1 MRLST
6 NIERELN
13 RRRAKD
19 SAEVSI
25 LDQIQQVLDSNEEQ
39 RQDIQ
44 TRLRSRSKTTAN
56 AFKLEALETDKI
68 YHLDTIKSI
77 CVDYRLRFLDAAL
90 FKSEFPEDAIS
101 KIRALEDEHDTSLS
115 GFKMMAPSKLFKLEN
130 ADDPL
135 LFAPIGNGYYYLIH
149 KWGNDL
155 SGLRRLLVW
164 PVKNFDNMVFSIF
177 VTSILLTAISPMG
190 VFTNKEVG
198 MTEYVMLFL
207 FMFKAV
213 AAIVLY
219 YGFAAGKNFNT
230 AIWNSK
236 YYNA

>member
-6 NIERELN
+6 NIERQLQ
-13 RRRAKD
+13 RRRDKI
-19 SAEVSI
+19 SPELS
-25 LDQIQQVLDSNEEQ
+25 LMEQITTVLVQNESQ
-39 RQDIQ
+39 RDNIQ
-44 TRLRSRSKTTAN
+44 ERLRKRSKITSN
-56 AFKLEALETDKI
+56 AFDLDLLETQRI
-68 YHLDTIKSI
+68 YHVDTIKDV
-77 CVDYRLRFLDAAL
+77 CVDYRLRFLDAA
-90 FKSEFPEDAIS
+90 FYKSEFPEDAVS
-101 KIRALEDEHDTSLS
+101 KIRELETQHNLRLE

-155 SGLRRLLVW
+155 SGLRKLLVW
-164 PVKNFDNMVFSIF
+164 PVKNFENLVFSILIS
-177 VTSILLTAISPMG
+177 SILLTAISPMG
-190 VFTNKEVG
+190 VFTNKAVG
-198 MTEYVMLFL
+198 ITEYILLFL

-213 AAIVLY
+213 AAVVLY